1 MRISNFNSIGGFVKS
16 NSTKTNQKA
25 LDRKQRELKKFDS
38 RDKARAGK
46 NFLKEFS
53 MTSC

>member
-16 NSTKTNQKA
+16 NSTKKNQKS
-25 LDRKQRELKKFDS
+25 LDRKQREIKKCDS

-46 NFLKEFS
+46 NFLKDFS
-53 MTSC
+53 MFNC